1 MTAEPPQLAII
12 TRNGAPT
19 ELMLPPAESELMRG
33 VRWGRH
39 ERFCTPAY
47 WKFMCESHEPGLSA
61 NGHFRLGR
69 NLIEEVAVCLLGGY
83 GMAADLG
90 LAAFR
95 RVRDQGLLKTAS
107 PEAHILEILSQ
118 PLEIQ
123 NRSVRYRYPAQKSRY
138 LSQCLAILHSTSPPK
153 PMSSDSLRSW
163 LVKFPGIGPKTASW
177 IVRNHLGADDVAILD
192 VHIIRAGRIMG
203 LFDKSED
210 VSRNYSEMERKFVA
224 FSSALGCSTSLLD
237 AIIWEQMRIIPL
249 KVLGEHQAV

>member
-1 MTAEPPQLAII
+1 M
-12 TRNGAPT
+12 TRNGIPT
-19 ELMLPPAESELMRG
+19 QLILPPAESELMRG

-47 WKFMCESHEPGLSA
+47 WKFMCVSHEPERSVHE
-61 NGHFRLGR
+61 HFRLGR

-95 RVRDQGLLKTAS
+95 RIRDQGLLTTAC
-107 PEAHILEILSQ
+107 PEGIILEALKQ
-118 PLEIQ
+118 PLEVN
-123 NRSVRYRYPAQKSRY
+123 NRSVRYRYPVQKSRY
-138 LSQCLAILHSTSPPK
+138 LSQCLAILHSTPPPI

-203 LFDKSED
+203 LFDKSDD
-210 VSRNYSEMERKFVA
+210 VTRDYSDMERKFVA
-224 FSSALGCSTSLLD
+224 FASALGCSTSLLD
-237 AIIWEQMRIIPL
+237 AIMWEQMRTMPL
-249 KVLGEHQAV
+249 RALGDHQAA

>member
-1 MTAEPPQLAII
+1 MKAQPQLAII
-12 TRNGAPT
+12 TRNGVPDRLILPHPET
-19 ELMLPPAESELMRG
+19 ELMHG

-47 WKFMCESHEPGLSA
+47 WKFMCASHEPGHSN

-90 LAAFR
+90 LAAFQ
-95 RVRDQGLLKTAS
+95 RVRDQGLLNKATPAS
-107 PEAHILEILSQ
+107 LILETLRQ
-118 PLEIQ
+118 PLEVN
-123 NRSVRYRYPAQKSRY
+123 NRSVRYRYPVQKSRY
-138 LSQCLAILHSTSPPK
+138 LSQCLAILHSTPPPK

-203 LFDKSED
+203 LFDKSDD
-210 VSRNYSEMERKFVA
+210 VSRNYSDMERKFVA

-237 AIIWEQMRIIPL
+237 AIIWEQMRTMPL
-249 KVLGEHQAV
+249 KALVGHQAA

>member
-1 MTAEPPQLAII
+1 MKAQPQLAII

-19 ELMLPPAESELMRG
+19 QLILPPAETELMSG

-47 WKFMCESHEPGLSA
+47 WKFMCASHEPGHSGK
-61 NGHFRLGR
+61 GHFRLGR

-95 RVRDQGLLKTAS
+95 RIRDQGLLKKAS
-107 PEAHILEILSQ
+107 SEGRILETLGQ
-118 PLEIQ
+118 PLEIN

-138 LSQCLAILHSTSPPK
+138 LSQCLAILHSTPPPI

-203 LFDKSED
+203 LFDKSDD
-210 VSRNYSEMERKFVA
+210 VTRDYSGMERKFVS

-237 AIIWEQMRIIPL
+237 AIMWEQMRIMPL
-249 KVLGEHQAV
+249 KALGENQAA